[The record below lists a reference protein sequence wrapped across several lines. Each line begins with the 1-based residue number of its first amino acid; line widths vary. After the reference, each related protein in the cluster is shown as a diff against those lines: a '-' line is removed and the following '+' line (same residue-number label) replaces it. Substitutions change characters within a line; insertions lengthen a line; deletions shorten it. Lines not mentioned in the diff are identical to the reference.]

1 MTYYLVRRVSLLV
14 PVLIAVTAVTF
25 FLSHVVPG
33 DPARLIAGLN
43 ATTEQVDTLRH
54 ELGLDKPVT
63 TQYAIYMRDLLTGD
77 LGTALS
83 NFQPVSS
90 NLVTFFP
97 ATFELA
103 IVSLIFSV
111 LIGVPAGVISA
122 VHRGTW
128 LDHASRI
135 ASVLGVALP
144 VFVLGIVFVL
154 VFYFKLGIFPS
165 GGRLSDGV
173 VTAHPLDQR
182 TNLVL
187 VDSLISWNLPVF
199 RDAVWHLVL
208 PALVLSLATT
218 ARIVRTTRASMLEVL
233 SEPFIATARAK
244 GVPEWR
250 VVWVHGL
257 RNALIPIVTILG
269 ISFGYLLGGA
279 LLVEEIFD
287 WPGLGRYAFEAIQFL
302 DYPSIQGI
310 TLVAT
315 ICFVCANL
323 LVDVLYVALDPR
335 IRVR

>member
-1 MTYYLVRRVSLLV
+1 MTYYLLRRVGLLV
-14 PVLIAVTAVTF
+14 PVLLAVTAVTF

-54 ELGLDKPVT
+54 ELGLDKPMT

-83 NFQPVSS
+83 NFQPVST
-90 NLVTFFP
+90 NLATFFP

-103 IVSLIFSV
+103 IVSLIFSI
-111 LIGVPAGVISA
+111 LIGMPAGVVSA
-122 VHRGTW
+122 VSRGTW

-135 ASVLGVALP
+135 ASVLGVAVP
-144 VFVLGIVFVL
+144 VFVLGIVAVL

-165 GGRLSDGV
+165 GGRLSDSV
-173 VTAHPLDQR
+173 LAAHPLHQR

-218 ARIVRTTRASMLEVL
+218 ARIVRTTRASMLEAL

-335 IRVR
+335 IRVQ